1 MPGYELIDNKEFKQ
15 ISEVVKKSKIFF
27 RMGFDQQRKGIYKVD
42 EFENKFSKKLK
53 SNYALAVTSGT
64 AALRVALSTL
74 SLKSTDE
81 VITQSFTF
89 VATVEA
95 IIESKAT
102 PVCVEIDDT
111 LNMDPEDLKKKISRN
126 TKVVIVVHMLG
137 VPARIDKIKDICKKN
152 NLILIEDTAWG
163 CGGSYKNK
171 KLGTWGDMG
180 CFSFDNAKTIT
191 TGEGGMILFKSKKNF
206 LKAKAWHDHG
216 HENNP
221 RVPRWED
228 TRKSSGFNYR
238 MTEMQGAI
246 GIAQLKKLDF
256 IISQQRANH
265 NKIWNKIKKIENIRL
280 RTYIKNSKI
289 TADALVIY
297 VKNKIIARKCRS
309 ELLKESISTKILPE
323 AYTWHFAEEWEHIKF
338 KKKNKKF
345 PISKKYLSRAVSI
358 PIFIKMKKNIP
369 NKIFNALKK
378 VVK

>member
-27 RMGFDQQRKGIYKVD
+27 RMGFDQHRKGIYKVN

-53 SNYALAVTSGT
+53 SKYALAVTSGT

-171 KLGTWGDMG
+171 NLGTWGDMG
-180 CFSFDNAKTIT
+180 
-191 TGEGGMILFKSKKNF
+191 LFF
-206 LKAKAWHDHG
+206 
-216 HENNP
+216 
-221 RVPRWED
+221 
-228 TRKSSGFNYR
+228 F
-238 MTEMQGAI
+238 
-246 GIAQLKKLDF
+246 
-256 IISQQRANH
+256 
-265 NKIWNKIKKIENIRL
+265 
-280 RTYIKNSKI
+280 
-289 TADALVIY
+289 
-297 VKNKIIARKCRS
+297 
-309 ELLKESISTKILPE
+309 
-323 AYTWHFAEEWEHIKF
+323 
-338 KKKNKKF
+338 
-345 PISKKYLSRAVSI
+345 
-358 PIFIKMKKNIP
+358 
-369 NKIFNALKK
+369 
-378 VVK
+378 